1 MNNSPFEKLNHRRL
15 TADEIELRPRIF
27 EAQKG
32 SYYAELSLY
41 LKVQTVRK
49 VLNDIF
55 GIENWMC
62 RDYEV
67 KGKDF
72 CEISIR
78 NPETGEWIAKGG
90 CGGESNFFEA
100 GKAEASDA
108 FKRAAQ
114 NWNIGKE
121 LLNEPVFG
129 WGIYYPVSE
138 LAVSKKTYKGVDK
151 ADKVYLYL
159 KDGYRLELTD
169 IKYNDQ
175 DKISELEVTEFL
187 GPLRKG
193 SIRWPNNQGSPDFS
207 TSDENKEE
215 KKSPDEQK
223 LQTFVKDMD
232 NLKTNWELLY
242 KYFGIES
249 TNQMTDEMID
259 EAYKIKK
266 ISPSSTSPT
275 PASDS
280 APKAENSAKPTKPD
294 ALDSVN
300 AAQNA
305 NAGAEDYL
313 KALGIIA

>member
-1 MNNSPFEKLNHRRL
+1 MNNSPFEKLNSRRL
-15 TADEIELRPRIF
+15 SADEIELRTRIV
-27 EAQKG
+27 EARG

-49 VLNDIF
+49 VLNEIF

-78 NPETGEWIAKGG
+78 NSETGEWIAKGG

-159 KDGYRLELTD
+159 NDAYHLELTD
-169 IKYNDQ
+169 IKYDDQ
-175 DKISELEVTEFL
+175 DRISELEVTEFL
-187 GPLRKG
+187 GPLKKG
-193 SIRWPNNQGSPDFS
+193 SIRWPNNQSIPGSA
-207 TSDENKEE
+207 SDEKKEE
-215 KKSPDEQK
+215 KKKPDEMK

-242 KYFGIES
+242 KYFGVES

-266 ISPSSTSPT
+266 VSPSSTSPT

-280 APKAENSAKPTKPD
+280 APKVENAAKPTKPN
-294 ALDSVN
+294 ALESVQV
-300 AAQNA
+300 AQNA

-313 KALGIIA
+313 RALGIIA